1 MQSTHGRAAGEL
13 YGIQFSL
20 EAVSEAEVYHLIAL
34 HSDHNLVGCA
44 VLRDFLPAYIL
55 TGEEKYKHIP
65 YEHKSAFKQ
74 CRKVKCVTR
83 LHCSDYKRYT
93 VKCFGSYLSGYAVP
107 TKTSTNTFQMNT

>member
-44 VLRDFLPAYIL
+44 VLRDFFASLY
-55 TGEEKYKHIP
+55 
-65 YEHKSAFKQ
+65 
-74 CRKVKCVTR
+74 
-83 LHCSDYKRYT
+83 SD
-93 VKCFGSYLSGYAVP
+93 G
-107 TKTSTNTFQMNT
+107 

>member
-13 YGIQFSL
+13 DGIQFSL

-44 VLRDFLPAYIL
+44 VLRDFLPAYTL

-65 YEHKSAFKQ
+65 YEHMA
-74 CRKVKCVTR
+74 
-83 LHCSDYKRYT
+83 
-93 VKCFGSYLSGYAVP
+93 
-107 TKTSTNTFQMNT
+107 

>member
-44 VLRDFLPAYIL
+44 VLRDFLPAYTL

-74 CRKVKCVTR
+74 CRKVKCGNRVQREKDVKKKHQTQQMLKIQ
-83 LHCSDYKRYT
+83 LHII
-93 VKCFGSYLSGYAVP
+93 FHW
-107 TKTSTNTFQMNT
+107 FH

>member
-13 YGIQFSL
+13 YGSQFSL

-55 TGEEKYKHIP
+55 P
-65 YEHKSAFKQ
+65 A
-74 CRKVKCVTR
+74 
-83 LHCSDYKRYT
+83 KRN
-93 VKCFGSYLSGYAVP
+93 
-107 TKTSTNTFQMNT
+107 TNTFHMNTWHDVYNMTCSRRRGVLLAKCVVGGGVV